1 MSYKKTNV
9 SLGLDSHGYK
19 YIVNCGVGSKSAL
32 RKKKKNLPVT
42 LFPHISSVGNAS
54 AGRKLCCVNLP

>member
-19 YIVNCGVGSKSAL
+19 YIVICGVGSKSAL
-32 RKKKKNLPVT
+32 RKKKKKTCLSLFFHTYPVWET
-42 LFPHISSVGNAS
+42 RQQAESYAV
-54 AGRKLCCVNLP
+54 